1 MPGEVVMDAGL
12 LKRKKALWAGL
23 GGALIPLL
31 ILLMLQYRWLHDLDR
46 QARRARDQARRN
58 YINLV
63 AEKTENMVIANA
75 ELTIDLPADMLL
87 GNPEKLAEFLK
98 SRSGNPNK
106 DKKLVPD
113 IKKIRTKA
121 VSGIRLIFVAH
132 RDHEIADFFFD
143 PQIGQTLERAPED
156 LAKPLNLEIYY
167 WRMLGSK
174 HGVSEGTGLLVKDE
188 YNPPMIVKPLL
199 GEDGGVRGVAG
210 MVLDLEYFQKNY
222 LPRLITKTL
231 SIVLPGDN
239 HAVTITDSMNQ
250 VIYRKGKAEEDEPLR
265 RSLAPVFSNWHV
277 NLHSREPG
285 WQELAATSFFFNM
298 CLTLGLVLVLT
309 CAASYAALFAFL
321 RLSRWGIRMRAAG
334 QNPLLAAQRG
344 IGLHGVYAIAWGL
357 ATFTGGM
364 AGMLIACDAGLE
376 GTMVVLGLKAFPA
389 ALVGGL
395 DSLAG
400 ALVGALVIA
409 AAEVLMVHHVDPLLS
424 DVVPF
429 LVLLVMLIVRP
440 WGLFGS
446 REELDR
452 V

>member
-1 MPGEVVMDAGL
+1 MQLAVNVAVLASLYALIACGYVLIYRVSRVLSLAHGELMMLGAYGLFATASFFPGHPALAIGVAAGL
-12 LKRKKALWAGL
+12 ALAVGVLVYVALMWRMTGESVLAAVLATIALGILLRGL
-23 GGALIPLL
+23 IILVFGTQTRHPLEALGFANDSIAVGGGARIST
-31 ILLMLQYRWLHDLDR
+31 
-46 QARRARDQARRN
+46 
-58 YINLV
+58 V
-63 AEKTENMVIANA
+63 
-75 ELTIDLPADMLL
+75 
-87 GNPEKLAEFLK
+87 
-98 SRSGNPNK
+98 
-106 DKKLVPD
+106 
-113 IKKIRTKA
+113 
-121 VSGIRLIFVAH
+121 
-132 RDHEIADFFFD
+132 
-143 PQIGQTLERAPED
+143 
-156 LAKPLNLEIYY
+156 
-167 WRMLGSK
+167 
-174 HGVSEGTGLLVKDE
+174 
-188 YNPPMIVKPLL
+188 
-199 GEDGGVRGVAG
+199 
-210 MVLDLEYFQKNY
+210 
-222 LPRLITKTL
+222 
-231 SIVLPGDN
+231 
-239 HAVTITDSMNQ
+239 
-250 VIYRKGKAEEDEPLR
+250 
-265 RSLAPVFSNWHV
+265 
-277 NLHSREPG
+277 
-285 WQELAATSFFFNM
+285 
-298 CLTLGLVLVLT
+298 GLVLVLT

-409 AAEVLMVHHVDPLLS
+409 AAEVLMVHHVGPLLS